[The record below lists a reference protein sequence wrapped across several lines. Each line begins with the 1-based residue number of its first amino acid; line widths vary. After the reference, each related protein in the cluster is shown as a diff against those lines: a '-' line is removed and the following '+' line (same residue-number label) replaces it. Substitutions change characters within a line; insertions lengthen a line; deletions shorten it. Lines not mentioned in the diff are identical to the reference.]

1 MTFESIKQ
9 MENPLTA
16 LLEAPSFVV
25 EDFAVICLIPRNC
38 YEPILRDSSCLC
50 LTADSQSVYGALTNT
65 AEDVEAFL

>member
-9 MENPLTA
+9 MENLLTA
-16 LLEAPSFVV
+16 LMEAPSFV

-50 LTADSQSVYGALTNT
+50 LTADSQSVYGAFTNT

>member
-9 MENPLTA
+9 MENPLMA
-16 LLEAPSFVV
+16 LLEVPSSV

-38 YEPILRDSSCLC
+38 YVPILRDSSGLC
-50 LTADSQSVYGALTNT
+50 LTADSQSVYGATNT